1 MQYNHRGGGFD
12 RRDNYRPF
20 DGPKLPEGYLKD
32 GYFDKGPQ
40 GKTVKTELV
49 WKTAEKIAKDLN
61 EGRTQ
66 MKKSQLRK
74 YYDYCK
80 RLQSM
85 MQAKNM
91 GFDAVKPLFAKLL
104 GYVTN
109 ARNKSTP
116 LVPQM
121 FEQFVEKNI
130 LAVKGADDFNAF
142 IAHFEMIVAY
152 YPRKD

>member
-1 MQYNHRGGGFD
+1 MQYNHRGGFD
-12 RRDNYRPF
+12 RRDNYRSS
-20 DGPKLPEGYLKD
+20 DEPKLPEGYLKD
-32 GYFDKGPQ
+32 GYFNKGPQ
-40 GKTVKTELV
+40 GKTIRTELM
-49 WKTAEKIAKDLN
+49 WKTAEEIAKGLN
-61 EGRTQ
+61 GGRTQ

-91 GFDAVKPLFAKLL
+91 GFDAVKPLIAKLL

-109 ARNKSTP
+109 ALNKSTP
-116 LVPQM
+116 LVPVM
-121 FEQFVEKNI
+121 FKQFVEKNI
-130 LAVKGADDFNAF
+130 LAVKDADDFNAF

>member
-1 MQYNHRGGGFD
+1 MQYNNRGGGFD
-12 RRDNYRPF
+12 RRDKHSQF
-20 DGPKLPEGYLKD
+20 DESKLPEGYLKD

-40 GKTVKTELV
+40 GKTVKTELM
-49 WKTAEKIAKDLN
+49 WKTAEEIAKGLYR
-61 EGRTQ
+61 GKPQ
-66 MKKSQLRK
+66 IKKTQLRK

-109 ARNKSTP
+109 ALNKHTP
-116 LVPQM
+116 LVPMM
-121 FEQFVEKNI
+121 FKQFVEKNI
-130 LAVKGADDFNAF
+130 LAVKGTDDFNAF

-152 YPRKD
+152 YPKKD